1 MAIRTIVHLYEND
14 DSPLQRNHYEY
25 WYNIAF
31 FGTCIDILFRDSKLG
46 TDVKRSEAPS
56 YASSNLKNRNKRTKR
71 KLSGRKIDGII
82 YLIEELHEIGVIE
95 GARSYAGV
103 HDKKYLSEY
112 FKLPKSLRNMLADL
126 IRALNYDD
134 NKTTKIQVFGI
145 IHLGLRVQ
153 FSRLWRVGGSITIF
167 KKDHPLYE
175 LPHNF
180 SIDKFKHILKF
191 LISIYQY
198 KTILKNNIQVLRE
211 EDPEED
217 QKENILLNELLN
229 VGQQQVPPSNTNVN
243 YFADCFRTPRKPR
256 QKKGE
261 SK

>member
-1 MAIRTIVHLYEND
+1 MYYFEIQNWEQT
-14 DSPLQRNHYEY
+14 
-25 WYNIAF
+25 
-31 FGTCIDILFRDSKLG
+31 
-46 TDVKRSEAPS
+46 SETPS
-56 YASSNLKNRNKRTKR
+56 FASSNRKNRNKRTKR
-71 KLSGRKIDGII
+71 KLTGRKIDGII

-95 GARSYAGV
+95 GARSYARI
-103 HDKKYLSEY
+103 HNKKYLSEY
-112 FKLPKSLRNMLADL
+112 FKLPKSLRDMLADL

-134 NKTTKIQVFGI
+134 NRTTKIQVFGV

-167 KKDHPLYE
+167 KKDLPLYE

-198 KTILKNNIQVLRE
+198 KMILKNNIQVLRE
-211 EDPEED
+211 KEVPEED
-217 QKENILLNELLN
+217 QEDILLNELLN
-229 VGQQQVPPSNTNVN
+229 VGRQQVPPPNTNASNTNVN
-243 YFADCFRTPRKPR
+243 YFADCFRTPRKSR